1 MGGVF
6 KVILKKE
13 KTERKEL
20 EGLGEVVYVFPEE
33 ESQGDTEAK
42 RKSKEIADKLFRTPP
57 DGFIIPNEKGGY
69 DCLELSEEEKQA
81 FAKEMGWAK
90 DK

>member
-33 ESQGDTEAK
+33 ESQGDTEAQ
-42 RKSKEIADKLFRTPP
+42 RKSKEAAEMLFRTPP
-57 DGFIIPNEKGGY
+57 DGFFIPNEKGEY
-69 DCLELSEEEKQA
+69 DYLELSEEEKQG
-81 FAKEMGWAK
+81 FAKAK